1 MTRSTVPPLVVV
13 ALLAACGLDFVGPE
27 SPTAYSVMIRF
38 TDDASTATSIDAHLT
53 PGVAPDGNPRQVLSD
68 TIIVWGQQMAPIE
81 HDDDGARRY
90 KAEIDTDPRLGQSA
104 TISTTPPTVI
114 GVATPPELRLDLV
127 WREGP
132 HAIEVG
138 DNADVVLAVA
148 NTAGLP
154 SDESRLN
161 WKLSVTRPDGSSVYR
176 ASALGIPPMT
186 ITIPAAVIDGAMASA
201 LEAILEVSYSTRS
214 EGICVG
220 CSAYAA
226 ELLVFADLH
235 WTLNLVAPSEEL
247 R

>member
-27 SPTAYSVMIRF
+27 SPTTYFVMIRF
-38 TDDASTATSIDAHLT
+38 TDDASTATSIVAHLT
-53 PGVAPDGNPRQVLSD
+53 PGIAPDGNPRQVLSD
-68 TIIVWGQQMAPIE
+68 TIIVWDQTMVPIE
-81 HDDDGARRY
+81 NHDDGTRRY
-90 KAEIDTDPRLGQSA
+90 EAEIDTDPRLGQSA
-104 TISTTPPTVI
+104 ISTTPPTVI
-114 GVATPPELRLDLV
+114 GVATAPELRLDLV

-132 HAIEVG
+132 HAIEVRE
-138 DNADVVLAVA
+138 NTDVVLAVA
-148 NTAGLP
+148 NTGGLLA
-154 SDESRLN
+154 DDSRLN
-161 WKLSVTRPDGSSVYR
+161 WTLSVTRLDGGTVYR

-226 ELLVFADLH
+226 ALLVFAELH

>member
-27 SPTAYSVMIRF
+27 SPTTYSVMIRF
-38 TDDASTATSIDAHLT
+38 TDDASTATSIVAHLT
-53 PGVAPDGNPRQVLSD
+53 PGIAPDGNPRQVLSD
-68 TIIVWGQQMAPIE
+68 TIIVWDQPMAPIE
-81 HDDDGARRY
+81 HDDDGVRRY

-114 GVATPPELRLDLV
+114 GAAPPSELRLDLV

-132 HAIEVG
+132 HAIEVRE
-138 DNADVVLAVA
+138 NTDVVLAVA
-148 NTAGLP
+148 NTGGLLA
-154 SDESRLN
+154 DDSRLN
-161 WKLSVTRPDGSSVYR
+161 WTLSVTRLDGGSVYR
-176 ASALGIPPMT
+176 ASALGIPPTT